1 VVVTHDMQGALSIG
15 HRVAMLHGGRFVEVA
30 APRAFASSACPE
42 VQQFLEAQYI
52 TRGNFFVEGGNK

>member
-1 VVVTHDMQGALSIG
+1 MQGALSIG

-30 APRAFASSACPE
+30 TPKNFAASACPE

-52 TRGNFFVEGGNK
+52 SRGTFFAEGGAR

>member
-1 VVVTHDMQGALSIG
+1 MQGALSIG

-30 APRAFASSACPE
+30 TPRAFAASACPE

-52 TRGNFFVEGGNK
+52 TRGNFFAEGGTR